1 MLTGEGWLD
10 NVGTL
15 LPRLRYL
22 VILTSP
28 SSSPGLSAAVA
39 RARSVNPRLSVLL
52 DKEPLQYNED
62 VELSG
67 LDVLAVLQAT
77 PRLGDLKAGRVGHAD
92 VLAEAARRKQAE
104 NDWAKASSSIYLKEV
119 NASWST

>member
-119 NASWST
+119 NAS